1 MFDTK
6 IYHQF
11 GCKCLRCHRSDC
23 FCEYHI
29 GRTDFTE
36 QYQRI
41 IEKNIYSKGFYD
53 GEKEAF
59 ETFEK
64 EKIKFRDYSDQQKF
78 VEILKDLI
86 RKIEK

>member
-41 IEKNIYSKGFYD
+41 IEKIFTVKDFMMV
-53 GEKEAF
+53 K
-59 ETFEK
+59 K
-64 EKIKFRDYSDQQKF
+64 KH
-78 VEILKDLI
+78 LKHL
-86 RKIEK
+86 KKKK